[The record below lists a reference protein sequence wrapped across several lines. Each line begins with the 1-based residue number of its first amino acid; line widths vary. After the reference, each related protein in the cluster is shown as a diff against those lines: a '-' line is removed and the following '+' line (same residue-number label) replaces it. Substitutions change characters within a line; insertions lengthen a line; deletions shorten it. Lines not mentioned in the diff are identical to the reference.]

1 MLVKSLAF
9 VGAADA
15 AIRSRVGTHHATVE
29 DYTIGSVD
37 LSNFIT
43 SWNYTMVSFL
53 SVNQSGGIA
62 ETISTRHAAFFLPC
76 SEHKLLFCA
85 DF

>member
-9 VGAADA
+9 VGAANA
-15 AIRSRVGTHHATVE
+15 AIRSREGTHHASVE

-43 SWNYTMVSFL
+43 SWNYTMVSLNSSSRLIKVTELQKLF
-53 SVNQSGGIA
+53 
-62 ETISTRHAAFFLPC
+62 RHGMPHSFYDVLM
-76 SEHKLLFCA
+76 SIN
-85 DF
+85 

>member
-9 VGAADA
+9 IGATDA
-15 AIRSRVGTHHATVE
+15 AIRSRIGTHHASVE

-43 SWNYTMVSFL
+43 SWNYTMVSNCYSRKIKVAEFRHGMSHSFRHVL
-53 SVNQSGGIA
+53 SIN
-62 ETISTRHAAFFLPC
+62 
-76 SEHKLLFCA
+76 
-85 DF
+85 